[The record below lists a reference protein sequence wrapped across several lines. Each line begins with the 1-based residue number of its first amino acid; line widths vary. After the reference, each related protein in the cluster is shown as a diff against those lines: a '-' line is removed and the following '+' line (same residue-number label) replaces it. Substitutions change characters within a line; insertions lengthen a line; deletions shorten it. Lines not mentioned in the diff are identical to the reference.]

1 MEDTSGYYKLTED
14 GWLYARNKVTSP
26 EYELLI
32 KRNGT
37 TNYTP
42 PVDDW
47 MWCNE
52 APKEYIVWLESIKVP
67 DKLV

>member
-14 GWLYARNKVTSP
+14 GWLYAKNKVIAP
-26 EYELLI
+26 EYELSV

-37 TNYTP
+37 TQYTL

-47 MWCNE
+47 MWYDE
-52 APKEYIVWLESIKVP
+52 APQEYIDWVESQKQVM
-67 DKLV
+67 LT